1 MNAAPQFLAGFQD
14 GFGSRL
20 ERSRGSC
27 YNNETLAAAERTIDI
42 SGHVSKFGD
51 DTAPTKSGMKFAVTS
66 GETVSKPLTS
76 RQRNPILRKHG
87 YSISQSCLQVATKE
101 KK

>member
-1 MNAAPQFLAGFQD
+1 MNAAPQFLAEFQD

-27 YNNETLAAAERTIDI
+27 YNSETLAAAERTIDI
-42 SGHVSKFGD
+42 FGHVSKFGD

-66 GETVSKPLTS
+66 VEPVSKPLTS
-76 RQRNPILRKHG
+76 SQRSSHLRKHG
-87 YSISQSCLQVATKE
+87 CLISQSCLQVATKD